1 MDESCRDVDETQARN
16 IYGTIVGNHSTTSRK
31 IEKILARSQR
41 EKTVTD
47 ARNEKDTY
55 SSQRLIF
62 AYRSC
67 SDAEIPD
74 TNTDR

>member
-1 MDESCRDVDETQARN
+1 MDESCSDVDETQARN
-16 IYGTIVGNHSTTSRK
+16 IYGTIVGNHSTSSK

-62 AYRSC
+62 AYGSC